1 MVIKYAEKG
10 RAFILNQTSQKT
22 LKDDDIVN
30 VVIKYIDENL
40 YNYAILIDG
49 DWGCGKTYFVK
60 EYLIDKIENHEK
72 NKEKEDK
79 SYKCRRVVYISLY
92 GVKSADDVTK
102 QIFMESYLAKTG
114 KAKNVLKKGTEVAG
128 KLLPV
133 AFDVMTSFTGVKA
146 DNDKVLGVIN
156 DFLTIKNSILI
167 FDDLERCDCPV
178 NEMLGYINGFVE
190 HEELKVI
197 LVANQKEIGKES
209 YIKNMELKYL
219 VAANQNIDFESQSEN
234 QKILNMYTQKDEKD
248 KKTVEPVSIDVIEN
262 RINRLFGQDI
272 MYERIKEKLV
282 GITIYYQPDL
292 KNVFEYFIK
301 NKNFNSDLQ
310 TYLKA
315 NLSFF
320 EEYML
325 GEKHPNLRTFQFFL
339 SKINDLYKSICKI
352 KRDGQDAFLNCII
365 QYCFKVC
372 VAYKNNSLKYAWEDK
387 EEYAFKSIGK
397 SDIFGD
403 RLAFRFVDDFVIKS
417 ILDNQK
423 VVRMFEIFEDEYIKK
438 SDAFRELD
446 AQWFILEDSDVQQKM
461 QQVIEDLGNDIYE
474 FKEYQR
480 IIGRFIELEQIGFPQ
495 ENTGI
500 AVEKMKANIFKSG
513 QHIIID
519 NGFGLL
525 QEGDKKQRYKE
536 IIEQLQKDIDQ
547 HCKEHLSNTIED
559 YLNLEAGWG
568 EHLEKYV
575 YSNKTEIYQTSGFLK
590 QMRISALCEKV
601 MKSNSKDINAFRSC
615 IITLYVKG
623 IMGEGLKKDEEA
635 LRELSDEIQKMDT
648 EGFDRIKK
656 MQLKYLLKNLQSAV
670 EQFEN

>member
-1 MVIKYAEKG
+1 MILWYTLVRMVIKYAEKG
-10 RAFILNQTSQKT
+10 RAFILNQTSQKA
-22 LKDDDIVN
+22 LRDDEIVN
-30 VVIKYIDENL
+30 VIIKYIDENL
-40 YNYAILIDG
+40 YNYAVLIDG

-60 EYLIDKIENHEK
+60 EYLIEKIENHEG

-146 DNDKVLGVIN
+146 DNNDKVLGVIH

-219 VAANQNIDFESQSEN
+219 VAANQNIDFESQSET
-234 QKILNMYTQKDEKD
+234 QQILDMYTKKNKQD
-248 KKTVEPVSIDVIEN
+248 KQIAEPVSIGVIEN
-262 RINRLFGQDI
+262 RINRLFGQDV

-292 KNVFEYFIK
+292 KKTFGKFIK
-301 NKNFNSDLQ
+301 NENFDGILQ
-310 TYLKA
+310 DHLKA
-315 NLSFF
+315 NINFF
-320 EEYML
+320 EEYMV
-325 GEKHPNLRTFQFFL
+325 GERHLNLRTFQFFL
-339 SKINDLYKSICKI
+339 SRINGLYKSICKI

-372 VAYKNNSLKYAWEDK
+372 IAYKKGSLEYTWEEK
-387 EEYAFKSIGK
+387 EEYAFKSIGER
-397 SDIFGD
+397 DIFGN
-403 RLAFRFVDDFVIKS
+403 RLAFRFVDDFVVKS
-417 ILDNQK
+417 IIDNQK
-423 VVRMFEIFEDEYIKK
+423 VVRMFEIFEDTYIKK

-446 AQWFILEDSDVQQKM
+446 AQWYILEDSDVQQKM
-461 QQVIEDLGNDIYE
+461 KQVIEDLGNDIYE

-480 IIGRFIELEQIGFPQ
+480 IIGRFVELEQIGFPQ
-495 ENTGI
+495 ENTNI
-500 AVEKMKANIFKSG
+500 VIEKMRENIFKSG
-513 QHIIID
+513 QHIDID
-519 NGFGLL
+519 NGYGLL

-536 IIEQLQKDIDQ
+536 IIERLQKEINQ
-547 HCKEHLSNTIED
+547 HFKDNISNTIED
-559 YLNLEAGWG
+559 YLSLEAEWG
-568 EHLEKYV
+568 ERLEKYV
-575 YSNKTEIYQTSGFLK
+575 YSNQTEIYQSSGFLK
-590 QMRISALCEKV
+590 QMSLSMLCEKIK
-601 MKSNSKDINAFRSC
+601 KSNSRDIDAFRNC
-615 IITLYVKG
+615 ILTLYVKG
-623 IMGEGLKKDEEA
+623 IMGDG
-635 LRELSDEIQKMDT
+635 
-648 EGFDRIKK
+648 DRR
-656 MQLKYLLKNLQSAV
+656 AHV
-670 EQFEN
+670 